1 MKKILIF
8 KTDRLGDLLN
18 ISPIINNI
26 KINFPEC
33 EIDLICSKYNK
44 SIANY
49 FSRYVNIIV
58 FRRPFIFFLL
68 SNFNKFFFNKYDLII
83 QLDGKNHSYL
93 STIFIRSKKKI
104 CIQYSKLKSILGK
117 KFTILRP
124 NNIVRLFF
132 SNSLNCIEDY
142 NISNNKDFH
151 YLSLYL
157 KLISLENIKIVNQ
170 NHFLPIVLQ
179 KKIPRFNEEYFYL
192 HIDERWNNFE
202 KKAFDNINYAITK
215 LSNNEKIVISSNI
228 GGNNVFNKIDELF
241 RNNLNIEIIKDPSID
256 DLISLI
262 YYSHTCISSHSGLV
276 VHLSAALKKRII
288 DIVPRHIFDELD
300 RWIPFNVNYKRLDI
314 LNFSNQDLYSE
325 VFSRKN

>member
-1 MKKILIF
+1 MKNILIF

-33 EIDLICSKYNK
+33 KIDLICSNYNK

-49 FSRYVNIIV
+49 FSKYVDIIV
-58 FRRPFIFFLL
+58 FKRPFIFFLL
-68 SNFNKFFFNKYDLII
+68 SNFNKFFLNKYDLII

-124 NNIVRLFF
+124 NNIVKFFF
-132 SNSLNCIEDY
+132 SNSLSCIEDY
-142 NISNNKDFH
+142 NVSNNKDFH

-170 NHFLPIVLQ
+170 NHFLPIDLP
-179 KKIPRFNEEYFYL
+179 KKISRFDEQYFYV
-192 HIDERWNNFE
+192 HIDERWDNFDI
-202 KKAFDNINYAITK
+202 KAFENISCAISK

-228 GGNNVFNKIDELF
+228 GGNNVFNKIRKLYSEVP
-241 RNNLNIEIIKDPSID
+241 NIEIVQDPCID
-256 DLISLI
+256 DMISLI
-262 YYSHTCISSHSGLV
+262 YHSHTCVSSHSGLV
-276 VHLSAALKKRII
+276 VHLSGALKKRII
-288 DIVPRHIFDELD
+288 DLVPLNIFDELD
-300 RWIPFNVNYKRLDI
+300 RWIPFNVVYKRLDI
-314 LNFSNQDLYSE
+314 LNFSNYDLYLD
-325 VFSRKN
+325 R